1 MIETRLQFFL
11 IILSLAFLIYFFA
24 LVRKGE
30 LELKYTLAWC
40 LLGFVLVI
48 IALQPQIVEI
58 VADFLGIGL
67 PVNAVFL
74 LGIFCILVILLTL
87 TIAISRTSIRTKRLI
102 QEMAIMK
109 YEMDKNALCQGSRDV
124 DDNCEI
130 DCK

>member
-102 QEMAIMK
+102 QEMAIIRFEFNERECFYQDEQCAK
-109 YEMDKNALCQGSRDV
+109 EENESR
-124 DDNCEI
+124 I
-130 DCK
+130 